1 MPLYFQY
8 ILIQWPISHQFK
20 NKQIIFALKG
30 GGRWHA
36 WFIRQ
41 FRTLIILLVLSI
53 GRNGVFAQKTY
64 THKSQAQK
72 SQALKSH
79 PLKSNPLNAHPDK
92 LNHVKSEAV
101 DSAAE
106 GTMLNEVKDRD
117 QVAIDSALNGWWTAS
132 MQNHEQRISWWR
144 EAKFGMF
151 LHWGVYSEA
160 AGAWQ
165 GKPVPG
171 YAEHLM
177 RIKKIPRSVYL
188 NLAHH
193 FNPVQFNADTWVKQA
208 KKAGMRYLIITAKHH
223 DGFAMYDSKVSDYNI
238 VKQSAYHKD
247 PMVALS
253 AACKK
258 YGLKF
263 GFYYSHAF
271 DWEHPDAPG
280 NDWDYDNPGGD
291 KKIGGEKWYDNH
303 PEWLP
308 RIQRYVNEKAIP
320 QIKELIQKYHPD
332 ILWFD
337 TPHKLPL
344 SENLRILKAIRA
356 TDTASEI
363 VINGRLARISG
374 RNFGDYQN
382 TADRPAAFYPVQ
394 GDWEAIPTTNE
405 SYGYSKFDLSHK
417 PASHFIRLLAS
428 AASRGGNLL
437 MNIGPMGSGAFDPK
451 DIKILN
457 GIGAWMAK
465 NDSSIYGTQRSPLPL
480 QSWGVIT
487 TKANKIFLH
496 VFEWPKDGHL
506 YVGGLK
512 SPVNKAYLLAN
523 QREIISVKRINPL
536 DIMLKLPTRAEDDDT
551 ANTVIVLELKDH
563 APTIQADSLRYVST
577 NISLSR
583 LLAYD
588 ATQHGG
594 KFGFGD
600 GKANRYYVSGW
611 KSKDQYV
618 EWTFRTDFPAQFNIQ
633 IKYVSDV
640 ASGGRYMMSLDD
652 YQVNRVVDHKPSEK
666 NHTDDGGTVDLPA
679 GIHHLTIK
687 AEAITGP
694 ELMKL
699 LEIQLRPLQKD

>member
-1 MPLYFQY
+1 MQLYSPY
-8 ILIQWPISHQFK
+8 IPIQCANNGKDKYKYAFYEPNSNRLNYAHIIGQFCTLA
-20 NKQIIFALKG
+20 IFV
-30 GGRWHA
+30 
-36 WFIRQ
+36 
-41 FRTLIILLVLSI
+41 VLSMASNAVI
-53 GRNGVFAQKTY
+53 AQN
-64 THKSQAQK
+64 THIQNTRLQNNDLENQNKVITQA
-72 SQALKSH
+72 A
-79 PLKSNPLNAHPDK
+79 
-92 LNHVKSEAV
+92 

-106 GTMLNEVKDRD
+106 GAMLNEVKTRD
-117 QVAIDSALNGWWTAS
+117 QQAIDSAINGWWTAS
-132 MQNHEQRISWWR
+132 MQNHDQRIRWWR

-160 AGAWQ
+160 AGEWK
-165 GKPVPG
+165 GKRVPG

-188 NLAHH
+188 DLTHH
-193 FNPVQFNADTWVKQA
+193 FNPVDFDADKWVKQA
-208 KKAGMRYLIITAKHH
+208 KQAGMRYMIITAKHH

-280 NDWDYDNPGGD
+280 NDWDYNNPGGD
-291 KKIGGEKWYDNH
+291 KKIGGEQWFDNH

-356 TDTASEI
+356 TDTASAI
-363 VINGRLARISG
+363 VVNGRLARTAG

-382 TADRPAAFYPVQ
+382 TADRPAEFYPVL

-405 SYGYSKFDLSHK
+405 SYGYSKYDLSHK

-437 MNIGPMGSGAFDPK
+437 MNIGPMGNGRFDPK

-465 NDSSIYGTQRSPLPL
+465 NGSSIYGTQRSPLPL

-523 QREIISVKRINPL
+523 QKKIIPVKRINPL
-536 DIMLKLPTRAEDDDT
+536 DIMLQLPTQAVDHDSV
-551 ANTVIVLELKDH
+551 NTVIVLELKVL
-563 APTIQADSLRYVST
+563 PTTIQADSMRYIST
-577 NISLSR
+577 NIPLSR

-600 GKANRYYVSGW
+600 GKINRYYVNGW
-611 KSKDQYV
+611 KTTKQYLT
-618 EWTFRTDFPAQFNIQ
+618 WTFRTDFPSQFNIQ
-633 IKYVSDV
+633 IKYVTD
-640 ASGGRYMMSLDD
+640 ADSGGRYTLVLDGH
-652 YQVNRVVDHKPSEK
+652 QINRVVKYNPSTK
-666 NHTDDGGTVDLPA
+666 NNTDNGGKVYLPV
-679 GIHHLTIK
+679 GIHHLKIN
-687 AEAITGP
+687 AAAISGS

-699 LEIQLRPLQKD
+699 LEIQLRPLLTNK